1 MRSTYG
7 GIGRWIIIGVIALA
21 IAAAVFA
28 VVRRNSQPELKRTSV
43 ERVTQDNFIR
53 DVSGSGSIQAERER
67 TLSFARTGTVAEVF
81 VSEGDMVEAGQPL
94 ARLDTASLERDL
106 ASNQASLQSAR
117 AELARIEA
125 QQNVDRLDTDSSL
138 VTAQDAVEN
147 AEASLADAQR
157 ALETTERLVK
167 AGAASQNELTT
178 AQNTYNTALRTLEQ
192 ARLTLQSAQTK
203 QGSFGELTAAQRASA
218 EAQIAQLETT
228 IANVQEQIDEATL
241 TAPFAGTVTDIGFKA
256 GDQLGQ
262 ASAGTTT
269 GSTSASTGTIRLVDT
284 SSLYVTANFDE
295 NRALELKPGQAAIIT
310 PDADTRRT
318 LDATL
323 RRVGTVATRT
333 GTSGAAQIEAEFD
346 LSEVAMQS
354 PVARPGYTVTA
365 RVTVN
370 SLENVLLV
378 PLEAVTEEDDQSFV
392 YKVTETEPGQGTVE
406 KVAVTVLDR
415 NATLAAT
422 QSDSLKANDLIAVI
436 NLEELQ
442 PGDNVSYDPVETE
455 TQASGGGT

>member
-1 MRSTYG
+1 MRKG
-7 GIGRWIIIGVIALA
+7 LGRWVLMGVIVLA
-21 IAAAVFA
+21 VAAAAFGLL
-28 VVRRNSQPELKRTSV
+28 RRSNQPELKRTSV
-43 ERVTQDNFIR
+43 ERVTQDNFVR
-53 DVSGSGSIQAERER
+53 DVSGSGTIQAERER

-81 VSEGDMVEAGQPL
+81 VSEGDTVEAGQQL

-117 AELARIEA
+117 AELTRIEA

-138 VTAQDAVEN
+138 VTAQDAVAN
-147 AEASLADAQR
+147 AEASLADAER
-157 ALETTERLVK
+157 TLETTQRLFD
-167 AGAASQNELTT
+167 AGAASRNELTT
-178 AQNTYNTALRTLEQ
+178 AQNTFNTVSRTLEQ

-218 EAQIAQLETT
+218 AAQIAGLETT
-228 IANVQEQIDEATL
+228 IANVQEQINEATL
-241 TAPFAGTVTDIGFKA
+241 TAPFAATVTNIGFKA
-256 GDQLGQ
+256 GDQIGQ
-262 ASAGTTT
+262 VSTTT
-269 GSTSASTGTIRLVDT
+269 STSNAVTGNIQLVDV
-284 SSLYVTANFDE
+284 SSLFVSANFDE
-295 NRALELKPGQAAIIT
+295 NRALELGPGQAAVIT

-323 RRVGTVATRT
+323 RRVGTVATRS

-346 LSEVAMQS
+346 LSEVALQS

-370 SLENVLLV
+370 ALENVLLV
-378 PLEAVTEEDDQSFV
+378 PLEAVTEEDDQSFI
-392 YKVTETEPGQGTVE
+392 YKVTETEEGQGTIE
-406 KVAVTVLDR
+406 KVSVTVLDR

-422 QSDSLKANDLIAVI
+422 QSDSLNANDLIAVI

-442 PGDNVSYDPVETE
+442 PGDSVSYDPVETE
-455 TQASGGGT
+455 TQASGDGS